1 MVTKSTEQIQAELQA
16 YLDSKTER
24 DLKRSDDKIIGNAK
38 TARALKGREVPWLDG
53 KERPEHSEKMKGRM
67 TGELNPQFGKDPW
80 NKGLDKTDPRVQKYS
95 TSEGKAHPGNQFGKG
110 NIGKVQDEE
119 WKRKRLDKIKGP
131 HDLAT
136 CPHCEKE
143 GGERIMKRW
152 HFDNCKL
159 KA

>member
-1 MVTKSTEQIQAELQA
+1 MSKTTEQIQAELQA
-16 YLDSKTER
+16 YIDSKTQQ

-38 TARALKGREVPWLDG
+38 TSRALTGREVPWLEG
-53 KERPEHSEKMKGRM
+53 KKRPEHSKKIKGLLV
-67 TGELNPQFGKDPW
+67 GELNPMFGKQAW
-80 NKGLDKTDPRVQKYS
+80 NKGLDKSDPRVLKYS
-95 TSEGKAHPGNQFGKG
+95 KSEGKAHPGNQYGKG

-131 HDLAT
+131 HELTT
-136 CPHCEKE
+136 CPYCSKK

>member
-1 MVTKSTEQIQAELQA
+1 MSTKSKEQQLIED
-16 YLDSKTER
+16 YISSKTEK

-38 TARALKGREVPWLDG
+38 TSKALMGREVPWLEG
-53 KERPEHSEKMKGRM
+53 KARPDHSVKMKGKM
-67 TGELNPQFGKDPW
+67 AGENNPMFGKASW
-80 NKGLDKTDPRVQKYS
+80 NKGLDKTDPRVLKSS

-131 HDLAT
+131 HELAT
-136 CPHCEKE
+136 CPHCSKE

-152 HFDNCKL
+152 HFDNCKH
-159 KA
+159 KI